1 MANTTIG
8 VRELKAQ
15 LSHTLRQVKAGET
28 VIITER
34 GKPIGRIVPMESS
47 LEDRMQELIA
57 AGVLSWNGQ
66 KFGARLRDVRPARL
80 RGSVTVAELLLE
92 DRE

>member
-1 MANTTIG
+1 MSNTTIG

-15 LSHTLRQVKAGET
+15 LSRTLRQVKAGET

-34 GKPIGRIVPMESS
+34 GKPIGRIVPLESS

-57 AGVLSWNGQ
+57 AGVLAWNGK
-66 KFGARLRDVRPARL
+66 KFQPQRDLASLPRT
-80 RGSVTVAELLLE
+80 RGDKTVAELLLE

>member
-1 MANTTIG
+1 MTHTTIG

-15 LSHTLRQVKAGET
+15 LSRTMRQVKAGET

-34 GKPIGRIVPMESS
+34 GKPIGRIVPLETA
-47 LEDRMQELIA
+47 LEDRLQELVA
-57 AGVLSWNGQ
+57 AGVLAWNGK
-66 KFGARLRDVRPARL
+66 KFGVRPRRCAPARVK
-80 RGSVTVAELLLE
+80 GPVTVAELLLE

>member
-1 MANTTIG
+1 MSNTTIG

-15 LSHTLRQVKAGET
+15 LSRTLRQVKAGET

-47 LEDRMQELIA
+47 LDDRMQELMA
-57 AGVLSWNGQ
+57 AGVLAWNGK
-66 KFGARLRDVRPARL
+66 KFQPQRDLASLPRT
-80 RGSVTVAELLLE
+80 RGDKTVAELLLE

>member
-1 MANTTIG
+1 MSNITIG

-15 LSHTLRQVKAGET
+15 LRQTLRQVKAGEM

-34 GKPIGRIVPMESS
+34 GKPIGRIVPLETS
-47 LEDRMQELIA
+47 LEDRMQELMA
-57 AGVLSWNGQ
+57 AGVLSWNGK
-66 KFGARLRDVRPARL
+66 KFQPKRDLASLPRP
-80 RGSVTVAELLLE
+80 RGDKTVAELLLE

>member
-1 MANTTIG
+1 MPSITIG

-15 LSHTLRQVKAGET
+15 LSQTLRQVKAGET

-34 GKPIGRIVPMESS
+34 GKPIGRIVPLETS
-47 LEDRMQELIA
+47 LEERMQELMA
-57 AGVLSWNGQ
+57 AGVLSWNGK
-66 KFGARLRDVRPARL
+66 KFGSRPRDVRPARVK
-80 RGSVTVAELLLE
+80 GPVTVAELLLE